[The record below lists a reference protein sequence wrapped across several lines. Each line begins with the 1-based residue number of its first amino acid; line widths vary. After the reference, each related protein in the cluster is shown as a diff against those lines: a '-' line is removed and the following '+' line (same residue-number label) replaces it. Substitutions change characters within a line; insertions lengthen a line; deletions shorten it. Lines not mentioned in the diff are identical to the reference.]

1 MKNTPNSPSQSSFI
15 RESYRDGGNRQLA
28 NSLSQ
33 ASNDLNNALLSYLK
47 CNYDISPEGFR
58 EHKLK
63 QVFDLLSIFPEK
75 RIGIECIAIYFCDS
89 FILSDSIPKIANFD
103 RYEVYSDDV
112 GNILNNFELFVKR
125 LNAKT
130 IGKPTKYYEK
140 ILIEKLK
147 NLLKKTIN
155 NFLTNLKDNP
165 DEQLPE
171 LLFYALKSQNYGTV
185 KIATEEL
192 IKEYLDQNIDFYK
205 GNLRL
210 TNQLFQ
216 MLEGEV
222 YNEYKEKI
230 FLKFCDVANA
240 KVKSYL
246 MINKYPITLFDPE
259 FIKTKIYNAIF
270 EGQIDELFNV
280 NNSVN
285 EQVLIKFLKEKD
297 KILSPSKVS
306 FVDPKLEY
314 KIKKLEEGI
323 HHLSTRHEQKDP
335 SKIEHSSL
343 DQVQEIDNFTSQAS
357 ISKNQF
363 ELTDSS
369 SSELD
374 TKIRL
379 FLKQKPEQI
388 DFLQDKS
395 LIANPQKIYHEL
407 QAFREKLF
415 DDKYKI
421 SLKDLEIIR
430 DYLSFIDDK
439 FNESLYRFESQ
450 AKSSQD
456 DLQLSSIE
464 PSYNLTHSYL
474 NRSADERLCFDTKSS
489 RARLS
494 FLKRSDFD
502 ERIKDLRKLI
512 KSKLIKELRKIL
524 KSTTHEIDFLS
535 SHSPIKMVK
544 STLPSPHA
552 LRVRSPGVDV
562 LSGRSSGVDFLR
574 ERLGPEVLTRPRS

>member
-1 MKNTPNSPSQSSFI
+1 
-15 RESYRDGGNRQLA
+15 
-28 NSLSQ
+28 
-33 ASNDLNNALLSYLK
+33 
-47 CNYDISPEGFR
+47 
-58 EHKLK
+58 
-63 QVFDLLSIFPEK
+63 
-75 RIGIECIAIYFCDS
+75 
-89 FILSDSIPKIANFD
+89 
-103 RYEVYSDDV
+103 
-112 GNILNNFELFVKR
+112 
-125 LNAKT
+125 
-130 IGKPTKYYEK
+130 
-140 ILIEKLK
+140 
-147 NLLKKTIN
+147 
-155 NFLTNLKDNP
+155 
-165 DEQLPE
+165 
-171 LLFYALKSQNYGTV
+171 
-185 KIATEEL
+185 
-192 IKEYLDQNIDFYK
+192 
-205 GNLRL
+205 
-210 TNQLFQ
+210 

-270 EGQIDELFNV
+270 EGQIDELFNA

-306 FVDPKLEY
+306 FVDPKEY
-314 KIKKLEEGI
+314 KIKKLEEDI

-335 SKIEHSSL
+335 SKIEHSSIEHSSL

-439 FNESLYRFESQ
+439 FNESLYRFETQ

-552 LRVRSPGVDV
+552 LRVRSPGVD
-562 LSGRSSGVDFLR
+562 FLR